1 MGIPWDL
8 VLGGLGICA
17 MRMCDVTMD
26 TIRLILLT
34 RGRKYVAASIGFFQ
48 IMIYIVA
55 IGAVLRGPMS
65 WFNVIGYCTGFALG
79 NIIGV
84 TLEERIAMG
93 YSLLRAV
100 VPMDKGPLVA
110 GALRANDFGCTET
123 PGLGRDGSVSIVES
137 ILHRRDVP
145 RAQRIVA
152 GVDDKAFVVVDE
164 ARSIYQGYLRGKS
177 RGL

>member
-1 MGIPWDL
+1 VGIPWDL
-8 VLGGLGICA
+8 VLGGLAICG

-65 WFNVIGYCTGFALG
+65 WYNIIGYCTGFALG

-84 TLEERIAMG
+84 TVEERIAMG

-100 VPMDKGPLVA
+100 VSIDKGPLVA
-110 GALRANDFGCTET
+110 GALRASDFGCTET
-123 PGLGRDGSVSIVES
+123 IGQGKDGGVCIVES
-137 ILHRRDVP
+137 VLHRRDVP
-145 RAQRIVA
+145 RAKRVVA

-164 ARSIYQGYLRGKS
+164 ARSIFQGYLRSKS